1 MTGTSEKESKKKKEG
16 KREGEREKERERE
29 RPGRP
34 MSIPRQTAV
43 DNHGL

>member
-1 MTGTSEKESKKKKEG
+1 MTWTSEKECRR
-16 KREGEREKERERE
+16 KRGRERERERE

-34 MSIPRQTAV
+34 VSIPQQTAV